1 MTSNK
6 KVGDPKRAVVY
17 ARISQDR
24 GGEAVGVK
32 RQLTDCLALVQKNG
46 YALAGDPFIDNNVS
60 AYSGKPRPA
69 YKAMADLIGSDG
81 VGVIVVW
88 HIDRLYRSPREL
100 EDLIDLVEGSGL
112 VVDPVNRDST
122 IDLSDTDGQLVAR
135 MVVAVARKS
144 SDDAR
149 RRITRWHEDRVD
161 KGLPHGGGRRP
172 YGYEWNEKTGTWKI
186 RQDEA
191 RVVRRIVKD
200 LLHGRSLSS
209 IVRSLNLEGI
219 PTANGTGRWSNGT
232 VSRLV
237 KTPTVAGLRVHGR
250 TGKTVKGNWRGII
263 SLNQRELLIALFND
277 PTRPKRG
284 GGPTNRK
291 RLLSGL
297 LVCARCGSKM
307 YGDGPKAYACHKS
320 WKGCG
325 NVRVASAPLEDWVY
339 WEAVRHLGRLFEAG
353 RVIERDDETD
363 DNQPLIE
370 ERLGLQQRRD
380 EWAQKLALGEVDDH
394 AYAVGIKA
402 IDSRLDNLQA
412 KLAASV
418 TQDRISVDDDDIDI
432 VVAPKVGQNWTAM
445 LSPKELLDRYD
456 LLAQLIDKVVVSPAS
471 RRGARWEPNRLEI
484 VWKHADPAASA

>member
-1 MTSNK
+1 MPTGK
-6 KVGDPKRAVVY
+6 KQANDPTRAVVY

-32 RQLTDCLALVQKNG
+32 RQLKDCLELVQKKG
-46 YALAGDPFIDNNVS
+46 YALAADPFIDNNVS

-69 YKAMADLIGSDG
+69 YRAMADLIDSDG

-100 EDLIDLVEGSGL
+100 EDLIDLVEGSSL

-172 YGYEWNEKTGTWKI
+172 FGYEWNEKTGTWRI
-186 RQDEA
+186 RQSEA
-191 RVVRRIVKD
+191 RVVRRVVKD
-200 LLHGRSLSS
+200 LLGGRSLSS
-209 IVRSLNLEGI
+209 VVRSLNLEGI
-219 PTANGTGRWSNGT
+219 PTANGTGRWANGT

-237 KTPTVAGLRVHGR
+237 KTPTIAGLRAHER
-250 TGKTVKGNWRGII
+250 TGKTVKGNWKGII
-263 SLNQRELLIALFND
+263 TPNQRELLIALFND
-277 PTRPKRG
+277 PSRPRRG
-284 GGPTNRK
+284 GGPTNRT

-297 LVCARCGSKM
+297 LVCAPCGSKL
-307 YGDGPKAYACHKS
+307 YGDGPRAYACHKS

-325 NVRVASAPLEDWVY
+325 NVRIASSPLEDWVT
-339 WEAVRHLGRLFEAG
+339 WEAVRHLNQLQEAG
-353 RVIERDDETD
+353 RLVERTTETED
-363 DNQPLIE
+363 VQPLIE
-370 ERLGLQQRRD
+370 ERLGLLQRRD

-394 AYAVGIKA
+394 AYAVGIRA
-402 IDSRLDNLQA
+402 IDQRLDKLQTEVAAAAKQGNL
-412 KLAASV
+412 
-418 TQDRISVDDDDIDI
+418 SVDDADIDLVI
-432 VVAPKVGQNWTAM
+432 APRVGQNWTAM
-445 LSPKELLDRYD
+445 LSQKEVLDRYE
-456 LLAQLIDKVVVSPAS
+456 LLAQLIDRIVVSPAS
-471 RRGARWEPNRLEI
+471 RRGARWEPERLEI
-484 VWKHADPAASA
+484 VWKHS